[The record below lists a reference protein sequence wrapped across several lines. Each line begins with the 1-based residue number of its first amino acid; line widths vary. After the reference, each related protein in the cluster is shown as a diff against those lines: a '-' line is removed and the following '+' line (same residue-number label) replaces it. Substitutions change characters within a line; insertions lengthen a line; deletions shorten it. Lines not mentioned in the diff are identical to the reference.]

1 MGNSSFT
8 TKKINYIEGISARP
22 NFIPNSSAFENIAPW
37 NTFADAASDIP
48 TDMSGGSATQLTF
61 SRTTTAGEILDGEAS
76 FKLVKSAANAQ
87 GQGCSVDIPI
97 PAGYAGQQLLATMLF
112 KITSGSLVQGD
123 LKLFIYDITNSTI
136 ITPVNND
143 IIGSQGMSFALFSLP
158 TNCTSARFG
167 IYFSSTSTNA
177 VTIVF
182 DDVQISPSQTAVGG
196 MVLSSASF
204 SGFSGFASTNTATF
218 KATTNDTYVG
228 SGFTY
233 TMSSTEGTYITI
245 QKSGYIA
252 VNASIQN
259 GTPDNNTQM
268 AIVKNPSSNQLTS
281 GYDTSPA
288 TDSVIATSMVRYN
301 AEIVSV
307 SGTCPVNAGDKI
319 YLLGFAPFASYQTD
333 SNSGKLRVT
342 HIASDVTIT
351 SSSTYRMSSI
361 LATGTRVTGAA
372 PTALGQYRSYLRNGS
387 SRTFTETNGTPTILP
402 SNSDGIALY
411 QGGGYGTADASG
423 APSKY
428 DIYVG
433 KNKSVRLQLYQNAN
447 RTGFLSIDVHANAS
461 QSEVYGYFYN
471 YDPSTGIFSIAPY
484 MASTASYHW
493 SGVDQDGN
501 DVNVTN
507 FYFDLIVSENAL
519 AVGVQMPRSE
529 VHVQGSTG
537 YGSTN
542 TYVLR
547 FTNTIKNIGSA
558 ITYADSA
565 TLGGSFTIN
574 ETGVYS
580 ISFSMGDTANSFTVG
595 ISLNASSG
603 ATQITSLATNQ
614 ILATAGA
621 IGGYVGLASVTANL
635 NAGDIIRAQTNY
647 QGNGTVNSSAVR
659 FVITKVSN

>member
-1 MGNSSFT
+1 MGNSSYT
-8 TKKINYIEGISARP
+8 TKKINYAEGLAARP
-22 NFIPNSSAFENIAPW
+22 NFITNSSAAENIAGW
-37 NTFADAASDIP
+37 NLYADAAGSLP
-48 TDMSGGSATQLTF
+48 VDMTGGSATQLTF
-61 SRTTTAGEILDGEAS
+61 SRTTTGGEVLNGDAS
-76 FKLVKSAANAQ
+76 FKIVKAAANAQ
-87 GQGCSVDIPI
+87 GQGLSTDMTI
-97 PAGYAGQQLLATMLF
+97 PAGYAGQQLLITLPF

-123 LKLFIYDITNSTI
+123 LQLFIYDITNSTI

-143 IIGSQGMSFALFSLP
+143 IIGSQGMNYAIFTLP
-158 TNCTSARFG
+158 TSCTSARFG
-167 IYFSSTSTNA
+167 FHFASTSTTA

-218 KATTNDTYVG
+218 TATTNDTYVG

-259 GTPDNNTQM
+259 STPDNNTQM

-281 GYDTSPA
+281 GYDASPA

-319 YLLGFAPFASYQTD
+319 YLLGFTPFSSYQTD

-342 HIASDVTIT
+342 HIASDVTLT

-361 LATGTRVTGAA
+361 LANGTRVTGAA
-372 PTALGQYRSYLRNGS
+372 PTKLGEYRSRRKGS
-387 SRTFTETNGTPTILP
+387 PLGTIVDDSPTVSP
-402 SNSDGIALY
+402 SSTDGMRI
-411 QGGGYGTADASG
+411 YGNENAASTG
-423 APSKY
+423 TSGHIEIY
-428 DIYVG
+428 DIFIG
-433 KNKSVRLQLYQNAN
+433 KNKNYRVEYYSATGLTGEVCTDSVSIGTATWGAVEAYDPTTGVLTINAETIFSGSETA
-447 RTGFLSIDVHANAS
+447 RYLGYAPDTRVSVAN
-461 QSEVYGYFYN
+461 GYF
-471 YDPSTGIFSIAPY
+471 
-484 MASTASYHW
+484 
-493 SGVDQDGN
+493 
-501 DVNVTN
+501 DV
-507 FYFDLIVSENAL
+507 IVSENAL

-529 VHVQGSTG
+529 VHVQGNTD

-580 ISFSMGDTANSFTVG
+580 ISFSMGDTAISFTVG